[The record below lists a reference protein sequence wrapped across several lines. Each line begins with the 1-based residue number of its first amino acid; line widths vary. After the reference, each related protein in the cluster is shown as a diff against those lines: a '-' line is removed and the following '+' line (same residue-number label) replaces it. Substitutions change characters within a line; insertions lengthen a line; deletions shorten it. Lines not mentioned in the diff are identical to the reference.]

1 MERIV
6 LHIHNILATIGFIG
20 LLVCTAAADHL
31 GIFPA
36 LVCVG
41 ILAGLAEMGRR
52 KEDE

>member
-1 MERIV
+1 MERIT
-6 LHIHNILATIGFIG
+6 LHIHNILAIIGFIG

-31 GIFPA
+31 GILPA
-36 LVCVG
+36 LVCAG